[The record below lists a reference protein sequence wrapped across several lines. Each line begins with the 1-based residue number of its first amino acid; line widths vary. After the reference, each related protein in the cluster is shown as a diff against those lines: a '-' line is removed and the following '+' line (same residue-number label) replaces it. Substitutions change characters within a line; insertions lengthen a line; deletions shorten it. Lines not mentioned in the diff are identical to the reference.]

1 MDAATAWAEAMKF
14 ENRPNPYPYYEELR
28 KTPVAKVSEK
38 TYVVTGYPEAV
49 ALAHDPRISSDI
61 SRSPSGM
68 FGERRCTSNR
78 RRPPRARSEH
88 AGLRPARARPD
99 APPVHAAFRPAAH
112 PDLIPSMGAMVEDLA
127 NSLLDKVAARGGT
140 RMDVVEDFSY
150 PIPVSVIFRVMG
162 APIEDEPKFHGWVT
176 DFLQG
181 ADLGPEAD
189 TEAGRAAA
197 AKAVASA
204 GELDAYVRDLVARL
218 ARRTGARAAVGGA
231 PRRRPRRPGV
241 DRGGGVQHQ
250 LLLVAGHDSTVNTLS
265 NCIMTLLRNQGAWDL
280 VRDNPDLIPRTV
292 EEVQRLQGAVQFFPS
307 RWATADIEIGGTRIP
322 AGSAVF
328 LVWAAANR
336 DPRQFENPDRFDPMR
351 TDNEHLGFGS
361 GIHTCFGGPLARLEI
376 NIALRS
382 SCAGALPGWWST
394 RRRTGTTRCS
404 AGPGTCGWISPR
416 STECRCRLA
425 VWTGELP
432 QALDRF
438 SPLTRSWF
446 AGTFVQPTPAQAQA
460 WSAIANGDNTLR
472 DRPDRVGQDT
482 GGVPVGD
489 RPVGAPTGCP
499 EHEGAVRLAAQGPGR
514 RRRTQPA
521 HPTDRHH
528 PHRRTRRAAGAA
540 DQRGVRSGDTR
551 RPSAAN

>member
-68 FGERRCTSNR
+68 FGEKEVHLEPTEAAQGRDLSMLVSDPPEHDRMRRQFMR
-78 RRPPRARSEH
+78 HFGPPH
-88 AGLRPARARPD
+88 T
-99 APPVHAAFRPAAH
+99 

-127 NSLLDKVAARGGT
+127 NSLLDKVKARGGT

-218 ARRTGARAAVGGA
+218 AREPGPGLLSAVLHDDGPDGPVSIA
-231 PRRRPRRPGV
+231 EAESNT
-241 DRGGGVQHQ
+241 Q

-376 NIALRS
+376 NIALEVF
-382 SCAGALPGWWST
+382 L
-394 RRRTGTTRCS
+394 RRVR
-404 AGPGTCGWISPR
+404 SPR
-416 STECRCRLA
+416 LVVDPPPYRHNQVFRGPRHLW
-425 VWTGELP
+425 V
-432 QALDRF
+432 D
-438 SPLTRSWF
+438 F
-446 AGTFVQPTPAQAQA
+446 A
-460 WSAIANGDNTLR
+460 SID
-472 DRPDRVGQDT
+472 
-482 GGVPVGD
+482 
-489 RPVGAPTGCP
+489 
-499 EHEGAVRLAAQGPGR
+499 
-514 RRRTQPA
+514 
-521 HPTDRHH
+521 
-528 PHRRTRRAAGAA
+528 
-540 DQRGVRSGDTR
+540 
-551 RPSAAN
+551 